1 MLILKCTKKVQA
13 YLGLTASDL
22 LPDSAISREAV
33 LGAWYVNQFRIGRR
47 SAFIFMSERTLLSFI
62 LFDVKKSNSKK
73 ALFPEICLAGI
84 VQLLKFLQT
93 PLPLIG
99 KVIEDSFNTG
109 YANTDSRSALGNL
122 NDLAF
127 LYQHFVMAEGGL
139 EHCNLTEIILRV
151 NRTPRRNL
159 GGSNSTDITREM
171 LGG

>member
-1 MLILKCTKKVQA
+1 MLILKCTKKVQS
-13 YLGLTASDL
+13 YLGLAAGDL
-22 LPDSAISREAV
+22 LSESAASRDAV

-47 SAFIFMSERTLLSFI
+47 NAYIFMSERTLLSFI

-99 KVIEDSFNTG
+99 KVIDDSFHSG

-127 LYQHFVMAEGGL
+127 LYQHYIMTQGGL

-151 NRTPRRNL
+151 NRTPQRNL
-159 GGSNSTDITREM
+159 GWSNSTDITREI
-171 LGG
+171 LAA